1 MTSGFSLSQC
11 NTLFI
16 IIFQPLRQKHSVSA
30 SSSISTSARRNSND
44 PSLRGRYH
52 QEKYPPSKKEKR
64 ILKQRSQDSLSS
76 SLIRG
81 AHASSPAGRLVQPR
95 CESEV
100 LPSPPETPRVEER
113 PQRDSRPQSTTE
125 TRPGDSFIVEI
136 SRLEV
141 SVRHEREDKETLAM
155 VEEPYQHSEVS
166 NVQSS
171 LEHSENREFQYQ
183 VLRN

>member
-1 MTSGFSLSQC
+1 M
-11 NTLFI
+11 
-16 IIFQPLRQKHSVSA
+16 
-30 SSSISTSARRNSND
+30 
-44 PSLRGRYH
+44 
-52 QEKYPPSKKEKR
+52 
-64 ILKQRSQDSLSS
+64 
-76 SLIRG
+76 
-81 AHASSPAGRLVQPR
+81 
-95 CESEV
+95 
-100 LPSPPETPRVEER
+100 EER

>member
-44 PSLRGRYH
+44 PSVRGRYH

-76 SLIRG
+76 SLIRP
-81 AHASSPAGRLVQPR
+81 HASSPAGRLVQPR

-113 PQRDSRPQSTTE
+113 PQRHSRPQSTTE
-125 TRPGDSFIVEI
+125 TRPGDSCSVEI